1 MSSNSNISAIG
12 QRWIE
17 LSTVDSTNN
26 YALGLIKT
34 NLAEHGTAVFAQEQT
49 AGKGQ
54 RGKAWITEPNSN
66 LILSVIVQTEFLP
79 LHQQF
84 VFSAAMAL
92 AVQSFFNNYTANE
105 TVIKWPNDIYWNDRK
120 AGGILI
126 ENIISGSGS
135 WQWAVVGIGL
145 NINQIHF
152 PDWLPNPVS
161 LQQITGKRL
170 NCLELAKELCKYLNH
185 YYRLLQA
192 GAFTEILQQYNNYLY
207 KKGAMVKLKKNNAVF
222 TTTIQGVDQSG
233 NLLTGNTFTNSFS
246 FGEVEWIISTK

>member
-34 NLAEHGTAVFAQEQT
+34 NLAEHGTTVFAQEQT

-54 RGKAWITEPNSN
+54 RGKVWITEPNSN
-66 LILSVIVQTEFLP
+66 LILSIIVQTEFLH

-84 VFSAAMAL
+84 VFNAAMAL
-92 AVQSFFNNYTANE
+92 AVHNFFNNYTANE

-126 ENIISGSGS
+126 ENIISGNGS

-161 LQQITGKRL
+161 LKQITGKKL
-170 NCLELAKELCKYLNH
+170 DCLELAKELCKYLNH
-185 YYRLLQA
+185 YYQLLQA

>member
-34 NLAEHGTAVFAQEQT
+34 NLAEHGTVIFAHEQT

-54 RGKAWITEPNSN
+54 RGKTWISEPNSN
-66 LILSVIVQTEFLP
+66 LIVSVILQTEFLP

-92 AVQSFFNNYTANE
+92 AVQKFFNNYTANE

-126 ENIISGSGS
+126 ENSISGNGT
-135 WQWAVVGIGL
+135 WHRAVVGIGL
-145 NINQIHF
+145 NIQQTRF
-152 PDWLPNPVS
+152 PECLSNPVS
-161 LQQITGKRL
+161 LQQITGKQFD
-170 NCLELAKELCKYLNH
+170 CLELAHALCPFLNH
-185 YYRLLQA
+185 YYQLLQA
-192 GAFTEILQQYNNYLY
+192 GAYSDILLQYNQNLY
-207 KKGAMVKLKKNNAVF
+207 KKGATVKLKKNNTVF
-222 TTTIQGVDQSG
+222 DTTIQGIDEYG
-233 NLLTGNTFTNSFS
+233 NLLTGDTFIQSFG
-246 FGEVEWIISTK
+246 FGEVEWIIPTK